1 MSLTT
6 ADAQKILQAAQA
18 KASEIGAKVS
28 ISIVDAR
35 GDLVAM
41 LRLDGAKWHTPVM
54 AQSKAAASS
63 YFGMTSKEI
72 GEKIP
77 KLAAYALESFM
88 MNESGNI
95 APVQGAVPITRNG
108 EVIGGVGAS
117 GASAQEDEDVAR
129 VGANAL

>member
-6 ADAQKILQAAQA
+6 ADAQRILQAAHA
-18 KASEIGAKVS
+18 KATEMGAKVS

-41 LRLDGAKWHTPVM
+41 LRLDGARWHTPVM

-63 YFGMTSKEI
+63 YFGMTSKEV

-77 KLAAYALESFM
+77 QGALQSFM

-108 EVIGGVGAS
+108 EVIGGIGAS
-117 GASAQEDEDVAR
+117 GASAQDDEDVAR

>member
-6 ADAQKILQAAQA
+6 ADAQRILQAAQA
-18 KASEIGAKVS
+18 KATEMGAKVS

-41 LRLDGAKWHTPVM
+41 LRLDGARWHTPVM

-63 YFGMTSKEI
+63 YFGMTSKEV

-77 KLAAYALESFM
+77 QGALQSFM

-108 EVIGGVGAS
+108 EVIGGIGAS
-117 GASAQEDEDVAR
+117 GASAQDDEDVAR

>member
-6 ADAQKILQAAQA
+6 ADAQRILQAAQA
-18 KASEIGAKVS
+18 KATEMGAKVS

-41 LRLDGAKWHTPVM
+41 LRLDGARWHTPVM

-77 KLAAYALESFM
+77 QGALQSFM

-108 EVIGGVGAS
+108 EVIGGIGAS
-117 GASAQEDEDVAR
+117 GASAQDDEDVAR